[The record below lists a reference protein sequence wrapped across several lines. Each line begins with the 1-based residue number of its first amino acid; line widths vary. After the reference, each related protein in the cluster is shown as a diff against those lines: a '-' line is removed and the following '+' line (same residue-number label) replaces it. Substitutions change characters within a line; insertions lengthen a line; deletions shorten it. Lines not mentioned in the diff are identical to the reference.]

1 MNKTES
7 KKFNISLAL
16 IVRFILFAECAI
28 SISITI
34 CIMGSNEYFI
44 LLFHLIVIIIDGI
57 YVCFKF
63 NGREYK
69 WFSISK
75 FAFIIVMVE
84 ILTYAFDQFIYQR

>member
-1 MNKTES
+1 MMDKPNKNES
-7 KKFNISLAL
+7 KKLNIGLAI

-44 LLFHLIVIIIDGI
+44 LILHLIAILIDGI
-57 YVCFKF
+57 YVCLKF

-69 WFSISK
+69 W
-75 FAFIIVMVE
+75 
-84 ILTYAFDQFIYQR
+84 